1 MKRKMISLMLGLS
14 LCSMAWAQSYVED
27 SVKVQGHMRKFVMY
41 LPAGLKADAP
51 LVFVLHGYSGKIW
64 RENPLIHVADKH
76 GFGVCIPQGLPDL
89 KGKTSWNVGYPFQKG
104 WKIDDVKSLCRMAR
118 YVQKKY
124 HLRRENTFMTGMS
137 NGGEMCYLMAHKH
150 PEKFTAIVSLAG
162 LTMEWIYRDL
172 TPRGPVPFIE
182 IHGTADMTSHWEGDP
197 DNKDGWGEYIAVPHA
212 VGRIISADCCTHEV
226 CDTLALYRPES
237 NTVVRHRYLD
247 GTDGAEVRLYEILG
261 GKHKNGS
268 ADMNVPEVLW
278 EFFSSYFKD

>member
-1 MKRKMISLMLGLS
+1 MKKKMISLLLGLS

-41 LPAGLKADAP
+41 LPAGLTADAP

-124 HLRRENTFMTGMS
+124 HLSRENTFMTGMS
-137 NGGEMCYLMAHKH
+137 NGGEMCYLMAYSKQQTFKAVA
-150 PEKFTAIVSLAG
+150 PIAG
-162 LTMEWIYRDL
+162 LTMKWMYRELEATRPIPLMEVHGTKDHTSEWGGDL
-172 TPRGPVPFIE
+172 KDEGGWGAYMPVPL
-182 IHGTADMTSHWEGDP
+182 
-197 DNKDGWGEYIAVPHA
+197 A
-212 VGRIISADCCTHEV
+212 VG
-226 CDTLALYRPES
+226 
-237 NTVVRHRYLD
+237 
-247 GTDGAEVRLYEILG
+247 
-261 GKHKNGS
+261 
-268 ADMNVPEVLW
+268 
-278 EFFSSYFKD
+278 

>member
-1 MKRKMISLMLGLS
+1 MKRKMISLLLSLS

-124 HLRRENTFMTGMS
+124 HLSRENTFMTGMS
-137 NGGEMCYLMAHKH
+137 NGGEMCYLMAYSKQQTFKAVA
-150 PEKFTAIVSLAG
+150 PIAG
-162 LTMEWIYRDL
+162 LTMEWMYRELEATRPIPLMEVHGTKDHTSAWGGDL
-172 TPRGPVPFIE
+172 KDEGGWGAYMPVPL
-182 IHGTADMTSHWEGDP
+182 
-197 DNKDGWGEYIAVPHA
+197 A
-212 VGRIISADCCTHEV
+212 VGYWVAKNRCTHEETERV
-226 CDTLALYRPES
+226 ESLRGSQGHPIIKHRFTGSSTGCD
-237 NTVVRHRYLD
+237 VW
-247 GTDGAEVRLYEILG
+247 LYEVIG
-261 GKHKNGS
+261 AGHTWHTDDIDTGQ
-268 ADMNVPEVLW
+268 EVW
-278 EFFSSYFKD
+278 NFFSQYVK